1 MFQVADLATIRSG
14 SPFRERIVHEP
25 GGRFRVVQGKD
36 IGSDGTLGLDA
47 MVRLSEVP
55 GKGMPDVLRAGEVA
69 LQTRGLS
76 YRAAVV
82 PQSDIPMVAAGSLY
96 VLAPDASRI
105 DPEFLVFYLNLPGT
119 QATLRQLATGST
131 ILNLRRSAVEHLE
144 MPLPSLSDQRR
155 LVELGRLV
163 RKQSDVAERLN
174 HLRLQ
179 ELHALALECAKKA
192 GGVATP
198 PASKRSDKRGK
209 RPQAMS

>member
-1 MFQVADLATIRSG
+1 MDQVADLATIRSG

-47 MVRLSEVP
+47 MVRLREIP
-55 GKGMPDVLRAGEVA
+55 GKGKPNVLRAGEVG
-69 LQTRGLS
+69 LQTRGSS

-96 VLAPDASRI
+96 ILAPNAARI
-105 DPEFLVFYLNLPGT
+105 DPEFLVFFINLPST

-144 MPLPSLSDQRR
+144 VPLPSLSDQRR
-155 LVELGRLV
+155 FVELGRLV
-163 RKQSDVAERLN
+163 RKQSDIAERLKQ
-174 HLRLQ
+174 LRLQ
-179 ELHALALECAKKA
+179 ELHTLALECAKKA

-198 PASKRSDKRGK
+198 PASKRSEGRGK
-209 RPQAMS
+209 RPQALS

>member
-1 MFQVADLATIRSG
+1 MFQVSDLATIRSG

-36 IGSDGTLGLDA
+36 IGLDGTLGLDA

-55 GKGMPDVLRAGEVA
+55 GKGMPDVLRAGEVT
-69 LQTRGLS
+69 LQTRGSS
-76 YRAAVV
+76 YRAALV

-96 VLAPDASRI
+96 VLAPEASRI
-105 DPEFLVFYLNLPGT
+105 DPEFLVLYLNLPGT

-144 MPLPSLSDQRR
+144 VPLPSLSDQRR

-174 HLRLQ
+174 QLRLQ

-198 PASKRSDKRGK
+198 PAPKRSERRGK